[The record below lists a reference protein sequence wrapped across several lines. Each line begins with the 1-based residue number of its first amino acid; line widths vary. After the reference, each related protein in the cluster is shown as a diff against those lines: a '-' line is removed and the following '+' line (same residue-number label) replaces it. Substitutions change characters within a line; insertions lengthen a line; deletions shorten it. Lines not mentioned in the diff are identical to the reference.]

1 MVVIL
6 ITVLAQNNMSRKC
19 FITFLTTT
27 AQTERSDSNPRLQPR
42 CLRSSHTSLLRR
54 KVARISSILTLET
67 LGIGE
72 FLEQNRATF
81 CWFIGF
87 SVTRVPVN
95 VEEPAQRA
103 LNLEVRS
110 CLFAKVLRD
119 SWSSS
124 PQLYWSR

>member
-54 KVARISSILTLET
+54 KVAK
-67 LGIGE
+67 LG
-72 FLEQNRATF
+72 
-81 CWFIGF
+81 
-87 SVTRVPVN
+87 
-95 VEEPAQRA
+95 
-103 LNLEVRS
+103 S
-110 CLFAKVLRD
+110 CLTWFSNASGVPNSRQSEIERECMTFQLWISYVTYWKFRQMEARVFRTASLPVY
-119 SWSSS
+119 SIVNS
-124 PQLYWSR
+124 PLESGRYNLQV